1 MKTFL
6 LIASLKTTMPNVNL
20 NNMLKT
26 KLLPYSNA
34 LALIENIASQY
45 CITSAQTCQLNEAPN
60 RLLAEDVLSP
70 INVPSFNN
78 SAMDGFAVQTHIV
91 NNQIKKTGTIT
102 LKVSG
107 SIQAGDCQDIDAENK
122 HLAWEIMT
130 GAPVPDLF
138 DGVIQIEN
146 VTINEVDN
154 YKTIT
159 LTETVQKG
167 RNIRKLGTDY
177 RINEI
182 VANKHAIIQA
192 QHIMALATVGIQQIQ
207 VLKRIKVAILS
218 TGNELAKKSSTSLN
232 SGKIFNSNQPFLK
245 SYSQN
250 LNCEPTFIGH
260 CKDNIDAFNILVDEA
275 IKKDVKII
283 FSTGAVSMG
292 KYDFIPQALLAL
304 GAKIH
309 FHKAKIRP
317 GKPILFAELPDGI
330 IYFGLPG
337 NPIAAA
343 AGMRFFV
350 SPFIRKMLGLTQE
363 KILKA
368 KAVTNISKKKGFR
381 TFAKAQAH
389 IDETGQLCVKMLMD
403 QGSYQSCSFAQS
415 NCWLILPEES
425 ESIKKGE
432 LVNIVPMIPNQMVL

>member
-1 MKTFL
+1 MNK
-6 LIASLKTTMPNVNL
+6 N
-20 NNMLKT
+20 
-26 KLLPYSNA
+26 KLLPYAQA
-34 LALIENIASQY
+34 LELIEQVASQHQ
-45 CITSAQTCQLNEAPN
+45 INSNETCELENSTN

-78 SAMDGFAVQTHIV
+78 SAMDGFAVQTKVV
-91 NNQIKKTGTIT
+91 NEAIENNGSIT
-102 LKVSG
+102 LSVSG
-107 SIQAGDCQDIDAENK
+107 SIQAGDCQEINAKTE

-146 VTINEVDN
+146 VIIKEHDGL
-154 YKTIT
+154 KSITIT
-159 LTETVQKG
+159 EPVHKG

-177 RINEI
+177 HVNEV
-182 VANKHAIIQA
+182 VANKHTIIQS
-192 QHIMALATVGIQQIQ
+192 QHIMALATVGIQQ
-207 VLKRIKVAILS
+207 VKVVKKVKVAILS
-218 TGNELAKKSSTSLN
+218 TGNELARKTSSSLT

-250 LNCEPTFIGH
+250 LNCEPVFIGR
-260 CKDNIDAFNILVDEA
+260 CKDNIDAFNNLIDEA
-275 IKKDVKII
+275 LAKQVKII

-292 KYDFIPQALLAL
+292 KYDFIPQALRAR

-317 GKPILFAELPDGI
+317 GKPILFAELPDGV

-350 SPFIRKMLGLTQE
+350 SPFIRKMLKLAKE
-363 KILKA
+363 KILSA
-368 KAVTNISKKKGFR
+368 KVCSKISKKKGFR

-389 IDETGQLCVKMLMD
+389 IDEKGQLCVQMLMD

-415 NCWLILPEES
+415 NCWLILPEDS
-425 ESIKKGE
+425 EHIEKGE
-432 LVNIVPMIPNQMVL
+432 LINIAPMTPNQMVL